1 MIATAQIQ
9 NMRKMHSIYNCILLS
24 YCISFPR
31 FQGAT
36 SHTKVIF
43 KEASTT
49 VKKERRK
56 KRSVW
61 DERSSFWACPSDLS
75 EKREKKLSPG
85 ESEVIALL
93 CIWENVPQSR
103 VTIDKLFIIDS
114 IFLNWY
120 DKIFFPT
127 G

>member
-9 NMRKMHSIYNCILLS
+9 NMRKIHSIYNCILLS

-36 SHTKVIF
+36 SHTTVIF

-56 KRSVW
+56 KGSVW
-61 DERSSFWACPSDLS
+61 DERSSVWACPSDLS
-75 EKREKKLSPG
+75 EKRQKKLSPG
-85 ESEVIALL
+85 ESGVIVYALL
-93 CIWENVPQSR
+93 YMKKCPLDILTVCQS
-103 VTIDKLFIIDS
+103 IYNFLCNFYIS
-114 IFLNWY
+114 ISTNIL
-120 DKIFFPT
+120 
-127 G
+127 